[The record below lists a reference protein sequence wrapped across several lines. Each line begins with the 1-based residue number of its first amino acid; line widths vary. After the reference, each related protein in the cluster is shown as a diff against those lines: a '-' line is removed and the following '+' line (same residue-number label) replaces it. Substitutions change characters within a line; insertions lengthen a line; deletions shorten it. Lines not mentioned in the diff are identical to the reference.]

1 MLVVAGAQLIYKGT
15 TRILNKLQSSIN
27 KFTYAPLMEGLNEY
41 TTQLTNFQAIVQN
54 TSQWFDSG
62 DTVGQIEAITG
73 ALNELN
79 DYADKTI
86 YKYSDMM
93 NAVKGF
99 TTAGLTIEDA
109 TSVAQGLAS
118 LTAYMGEGAQSYAS
132 AAYMFNQAMQQGKMQ
147 YYQWRSIEQTAG
159 IGGEKTKKLMIETAK
174 AMGKDAPDWN
184 ELSNIYS
191 SLGGEEADN
200 TFRDSLKDDWLT
212 ADVLLTSM
220 QILNG
225 EFDDAE
231 LKAKGF
237 SDEIIK
243 MSHDAVEA
251 AGQVRTYG
259 QFMDAVV
266 ESIGTGWSR
275 IFNAIFGD
283 VSVATKMW
291 TNLMNTVTDD
301 IKVVTDLISDEA
313 KIFSD
318 LGGRNNIEKIL
329 GNIWKIIKNIGKSA
343 YKVFGKMVPNGLG
356 QSMYDISE
364 SLVRI
369 TAVLA
374 GNIEP
379 ASGFER
385 IMVGIGDAVSFLFG
399 LAQRLAAVIVK
410 LVKATKPIWDGV
422 ANFVSRFGPQLGNL
436 LENVVGLIETLGD
449 KLAAS
454 GLFEAIGG
462 IFTGASDAIDSGLTK
477 GVSGFFITIF
487 DSIGNAIKGVD
498 VDGIFGA
505 LINLIK
511 SFTGMFDESANNTKS
526 VWSFIKFA
534 AAIWLA
540 VKMLKPVFKDIASI
554 AKSYTGV
561 GNQFFSIM
569 GAVLAVLIA
578 FEMFNQIKMGNILSL
593 WFKIQF
599 LSVAISL
606 LAGAIRKVSKA
617 AGDSWKLIPVLL
629 FIGGIVAAA
638 VYGLTQAQE
647 AGYDLDKL
655 TKVLD
660 VIRGILKAIAL
671 LIGAIALLLFA
682 ISLKQFIA
690 AKYGEEAMARAN
702 ETKSALQELLSKD
715 TFTIDTKSSISVD
728 FLNKN
733 VQYMLGISAVIFSL
747 GSAIKMISDSV
758 VALGSMK
765 PDAMWNGIKALSVI
779 VGIVSLLV
787 LAITLLSDFRSP
799 NTKEFSASTKG
810 FKQLGKN
817 RGKDK
822 SNGSISGKSSKSK
835 GLGGIIASIIV
846 VTAAIAALSYAT
858 AKLSEN
864 PPEKLGPAV
873 GVIGVLAVILAAL
886 VAALQLLSKIKTEG
900 FKTNIIVTL
909 AIVVGALTLLGFAV
923 AAIGKLDYDKTW
935 SAVSAIAVLAGL
947 ILMLMKRVS
956 KIGAVNIKPS
966 VIIALAVVLGA
977 IVTLGLIAALLS
989 LVPSEK
995 LEVGVKAVFWLGVMV
1010 AALAF
1015 AMQKIGSIQDVDGFK
1030 PSVIITLAVIVGML
1044 VALGLEA
1051 ALLGLI
1057 PFDILAQ
1064 GAVALVILGTIM
1076 IVMAAFIQKIGE
1088 SMSPKAVLA
1097 FIVAAAGMAV
1107 VLIAFAAV
1115 AAALAAL
1122 AAIPNVSQASPA
1134 ILAVAGT
1141 VLILAIAVAVLST
1154 LVKQNIEGIIIGTL
1168 AMVALIAA
1176 LSLVFDSLS
1185 KINTNIDPKLLEN
1198 VGKLMAI
1205 MVAITAVLATIIAV
1219 SGGIGAAVLLAAV
1232 AVILALAGA
1241 IALVMDALNKAAE
1254 PLEAMV
1260 DLFEL
1265 INEINMGKFLANLA
1279 VFVDAL
1285 KKAIPTFASFSAA
1298 MGTFSG
1304 ALLFSA
1310 GDMNITTQTIA
1321 SGTVIPSSGTGAA
1334 TEINTNTATVEAQQ
1348 GSEIKQETATEETAV
1363 TGESAQEKKAAAVA
1377 QAKAEEEAREAEI
1390 EGYYKQI
1397 LAGTDNFDPNNLT
1410 DTQKEAIR
1418 RAERRYKQR
1427 TYDFFTPPRGKR
1439 EARRKRDELK
1449 TYYPSAF
1456 ESDMESLMGGLMG
1469 SMTDMTGT
1477 LGDVE
1482 SYMKIDAS
1490 QIQIRDYRD
1499 ILSDVALPAG
1509 MTVNDAAKALTEIA
1523 ESWRNGGL
1531 TTKADVM
1538 NEIHVQLNVD
1548 GEKLAEITDKVL
1560 GKNYAD

>member
-1 MLVVAGAQLIYKGT
+1 MLVVAGAQLVYKGMT
-15 TRILNKLQSSIN
+15 SVLNKLQSSIN
-27 KFTYAPLMEGLNEY
+27 KFTYAPLMEGLSEY

-237 SDEIIK
+237 SDEIIE
-243 MSHDAVEA
+243 MSHAAVEA

-283 VSVATKMW
+283 VTVATKMW

-301 IKVVTDLISDEA
+301 IKVATDLISDEA

-356 QSMYDISE
+356 QSMYDLSE

-369 TAVLA
+369 TDVLA

-385 IMVGIGDAVSFLFG
+385 IMVGIGDAASFLFG

-422 ANFVSRFGPQLGNL
+422 VNFVSRFGPQLRKL
-436 LENVVGLIETLGD
+436 LENIVGFIETLGD

-462 IFTGASDAIDSGLTK
+462 LFTGASDAIDSGLGK

-487 DSIGNAIKGVD
+487 DSIGNAIKGID

-511 SFTGMFDESANNTKS
+511 SFTGMFDESADNTKS

-578 FEMFNQIKMGNILSL
+578 FEMFNQIKMGNIFSP
-593 WFKIQF
+593 WFKMQF

-606 LAGAIRKVSKA
+606 LARAITRVSTA
-617 AGDSWKLIPVLL
+617 AGDAWMLIPLLL
-629 FIGGIVAAA
+629 FIGGIVAAI
-638 VYGLTQAQE
+638 VYGLLQAQE

-655 TKVLD
+655 VEVLKVISS
-660 VIRGILKAIAL
+660 VLKAIAYI
-671 LIGAIALLLFA
+671 IGAIALLLFA
-682 ISLKQFIA
+682 ISLKQFVA
-690 AKYGEEAMARAN
+690 AKYGKKALEAAKEN
-702 ETKSALQELLSKD
+702 KNILQALLSKD
-715 TFTIDTKSSISVD
+715 TFNINTKSSISVD
-728 FLNKN
+728 FLNKG
-733 VQYMLGISAVIFSL
+733 VQYMLGISALILSL
-747 GSAIKMISDSV
+747 GAAIKMISDSI
-758 VALGSMK
+758 VALGSMN
-765 PDAMWNGIKALSVI
+765 PNAMWNGINALFVI
-779 VGIVSLLV
+779 SGI
-787 LAITLLSDFRSP
+787 LAIFVSIITIFANLQSP
-799 NTKEFSASTKG
+799 KTKEFSTSVKG

-817 RGKDK
+817 RGKNK
-822 SNGSISGKSSKSK
+822 NNSSISGKSSESK
-835 GLGGIIASIIV
+835 GLGGIIASIIAI
-846 VTAAIAALSYAT
+846 TAAIAVLSYAT
-858 AKLSEN
+858 AKLSEI
-864 PPEKLGPAV
+864 PPEKIWPAV
-873 GVIGVLAVILAAL
+873 RVIAVLAGILVAL

-900 FKTNIIVTL
+900 FNPSIILSLGIIITG
-909 AIVVGALTLLGFAV
+909 IV
-923 AAIGKLDYDKTW
+923 
-935 SAVSAIAVLAGL
+935 S
-947 ILMLMKRVS
+947 
-956 KIGAVNIKPS
+956 
-966 VIIALAVVLGA
+966 
-977 IVTLGLIAALLS
+977 LGL
-989 LVPSEK
+989 
-995 LEVGVKAVFWLGVMV
+995 
-1010 AALAF
+1010 
-1015 AMQKIGSIQDVDGFK
+1015 
-1030 PSVIITLAVIVGML
+1030 T
-1044 VALGLEA
+1044 A

-1057 PFDILAQ
+1057 PWPVLVQ
-1064 GAVALVILGTIM
+1064 GGIAVAALGAIM
-1076 IVMAAFIQKIGE
+1076 IVMAALIKKVGKDMDLKTMLSF
-1088 SMSPKAVLA
+1088 L
-1097 FIVAAAGMAV
+1097 VATAGMAA

-1115 AAALAAL
+1115 AVALAAL
-1122 AAIPNVSQASPA
+1122 AAIPNVSKASPA
-1134 ILAVAGT
+1134 ILAIAGT
-1141 VLILAIAVAVLST
+1141 VLILAASVAVLST
-1154 LVKQNIEGIIIGTL
+1154 LAKQNIAGIVIGTL

-1185 KINTNIDPKLLEN
+1185 KINTNIDSKLLQD
-1198 VGKLMAI
+1198 VGNLMMILAMI
-1205 MVAITAVLATIIAV
+1205 VAVLAAIVLA
-1219 SGGIGAAVLLAAV
+1219 SGGIGAAALLAAV

-1241 IALVMDALNKAAE
+1241 IALVMDALNKAAD

-1310 GDMNITTQTIA
+1310 GDMNITTQSIT
-1321 SGTVIPSSGTGAA
+1321 SGTVIPSSGTGGT

-1348 GSEIKQETATEETAV
+1348 GSEIKQETSAEETAE

-1390 EGYYKQI
+1390 EGYFKQI
-1397 LAGTDNFDPNNLT
+1397 LAGTDNWDPNNLT
-1410 DTQKEAIR
+1410 DTQKEAIQ
-1418 RAERRYKQR
+1418 RADRYYKAQ
-1427 TYDFFTPPRGKR
+1427 TNDFFTPRRGKR
-1439 EARRKRDELK
+1439 EAIRKRDELK

-1456 ESDMESLMGGLMG
+1456 ASDMENLIG
-1469 SMTDMTGT
+1469 SMTDMKGI
-1477 LGDVE
+1477 LGDVD
-1482 SYMKIDAS
+1482 SYMEIDAS

-1499 ILSDVALPAG
+1499 VLSDVALPQG
-1509 MTVNDAAKALTEIA
+1509 MSTNDAIKALNEIA
-1523 ESWRNGGL
+1523 ENWRNGGL

>member
-1 MLVVAGAQLIYKGT
+1 MLVVAGAQLVYKGIT
-15 TRILNKLQSSIN
+15 SVLNKLQSSIN

-237 SDEIIK
+237 SDEIIE
-243 MSHDAVEA
+243 MSHAAVEA

-318 LGGRNNIEKIL
+318 LGGRKNIEKIL

-369 TAVLA
+369 TDVLA

-379 ASGFER
+379 ASGFEK
-385 IMVGIGDAVSFLFG
+385 IMVGTGNAVSFLFG
-399 LAQRLAAVIVK
+399 LAQRLVAVIVK
-410 LVKATKPIWDGV
+410 LVKATKPIWDGAV
-422 ANFVSRFGPQLGNL
+422 NFVSRFGPQIGKL
-436 LENVVGLIETLGD
+436 LENVVGLIEKIGD

-487 DSIGNAIKGVD
+487 DSIGNAIKGID

-505 LINLIK
+505 IINLIK
-511 SFTGMFDESANNTKS
+511 SFTGMFDESADNTKS

-593 WFKIQF
+593 WFKMQF

-606 LAGAIRKVSKA
+606 LARAITKVSKA

-655 TKVLD
+655 VAVLD

-765 PDAMWNGIKALSVI
+765 PDAMWNGVKALSVI

-864 PPEKLGPAV
+864 PPEKIGPAV
-873 GVIGVLAVILAAL
+873 GAIGVLAVILTAL

-900 FKTNIIVTL
+900 FKPNIIVTL
-909 AIVVGALTLLGFAV
+909 AIIVGTLTLLGFAV
-923 AAIGKLDYDKTW
+923 AAIGQLDYDKMW
-935 SAVSAIAVLAGL
+935 SAVGAIVVLAGL
-947 ILMLMKRVS
+947 ILMLVKRVS
-956 KIGAVNIKPS
+956 KIGAVDIKPS

-977 IVTLGLIAALLS
+977 IVTFGLIAALLS
-989 LVPSEK
+989 LIPSEK
-995 LEVGVKAVFWLGVMV
+995 LEVGVKAVFWLAGLV
-1010 AALAF
+1010 AALAL

-1044 VALGLEA
+1044 VVLGLEA

-1064 GAVALVILGTIM
+1064 GAVALAILGVIM
-1076 IVMAAFIQKIGE
+1076 TGLAALIQKVGK
-1088 SMSPKAVLA
+1088 SMSPKAVLS
-1097 FIVAAAGMAV
+1097 FLVAVGGMAV

-1122 AAIPNVSQASPA
+1122 AAIPDVSKASPA

-1154 LVKQNIEGIIIGTL
+1154 LAKQNIEGIIIGTL

-1185 KINTNIDPKLLEN
+1185 NMNTNVNPTLL
-1198 VGKLMAI
+1198 GDFGILMTI
-1205 MVAITAVLATIIAV
+1205 LTTLVIVLAALMSA
-1219 SGGIGAAVLLAAV
+1219 SGGIGAAALLAAV
-1232 AVILALAGA
+1232 AVILALAAA
-1241 IALVMDALNKAAE
+1241 IALVMDALNKAAD

-1310 GDMNITTQTIA
+1310 GDMNITTQTIT
-1321 SGTVIPSSGTGAA
+1321 SGTVIPNSETGAA

-1348 GSEIKQETATEETAV
+1348 GSEIKQETATEETTT
-1363 TGESAQEKKAAAVA
+1363 TGESAQEKKAAAAA

-1390 EGYYKQI
+1390 EGYFKQI
-1397 LAGTDNFDPNNLT
+1397 LAGTDNWDPNNLT
-1410 DTQKEAIR
+1410 NTQKEAIR
-1418 RAERRYKQR
+1418 RADSYYKTQWHHV
-1427 TYDFFTPPRGKR
+1427 P
-1439 EARRKRDELK
+1439 ARAKAEFIRKSNELQA
-1449 TYYPSAF
+1449 YYPSAF
-1456 ESDMESLMGGLMG
+1456 ASDMENLIGG
-1469 SMTDMTGT
+1469 MTNMTGV

-1482 SYMKIDAS
+1482 SYMAIDATK
-1490 QIQIRDYRD
+1490 IQTSGGYADV
-1499 ILSDVALPAG
+1499 LSDVALPQG
-1509 MTVNDAAKALTEIA
+1509 MSVNDAVKALNEIA

-1531 TTKADVM
+1531 TTKAEVM
-1538 NEIHVQLNVD
+1538 NEINVQLQVD
-1548 GEKLAEITDKVL
+1548 GEVLATLTDKVL

>member
-1 MLVVAGAQLIYKGT
+1 MLSDSANYDRTMKRSTRVLSKFNQEQRKSAFESIKSSMIVVAGAQLIYKGMSS
-15 TRILNKLQSSIN
+15 ILGKLQASIN

-237 SDEIIK
+237 SDEIIE
-243 MSHDAVEA
+243 MSHAAVEA

-283 VSVATKMW
+283 VTVATKMW

-318 LGGRNNIEKIL
+318 LGGRKNIEKIL

-369 TAVLA
+369 TDVLA

-422 ANFVSRFGPQLGNL
+422 ASFVSRFGPQLGKS

-449 KLAAS
+449 KLASS

-462 IFTGASDAIDSGLTK
+462 LFTGASDAIDSGLVK

-487 DSIGNAIKGVD
+487 DSIGNAIKGID

-554 AKSYTGV
+554 AKSYKGV

-578 FEMFNQIKMGNILSL
+578 FEMFNQIKIGNIFSI
-593 WFKIQF
+593 WFKMQF
-599 LSVAISL
+599 LSAAISL
-606 LAGAIRKVSKA
+606 LARAIAKISVA
-617 AGDSWKLIPVLL
+617 AGDAGTLIPLLL
-629 FIGGIVAAA
+629 FIGGMVAAI
-638 VYGLTQAQE
+638 VYGLLQAQK
-647 AGYDLDKL
+647 AGSDLDQL
-655 TKVLD
+655 IEVLKVISS
-660 VIRGILKAIAL
+660 VLKAIAFI
-671 LIGAIALLLFA
+671 IGAIALLLFA
-682 ISLKQFIA
+682 ISLKQFVA
-690 AKYGEEAMARAN
+690 AKYGKNALEAAKKN
-702 ETKSALQELLSKD
+702 QDILQTLLNKD
-715 TFTIDTKSSISVD
+715 TFNINTKSSISVD
-728 FLNKN
+728 FLRKN
-733 VQYMLGISAVIFSL
+733 VQYMLGISAVILSL
-747 GSAIKMISDSV
+747 GASIKMISDSI
-758 VALGSMK
+758 VAMGSMN
-765 PDAMWNGIKALSVI
+765 PNAMWNGIKALLVI
-779 VGIVSLLV
+779 SGI
-787 LAITLLSDFRSP
+787 LAILVSIITIFANLQSP
-799 NTKEFSASTKG
+799 KTKEFSTSMKG

-817 RGKDK
+817 KGKNK
-822 SNGSISGKSSKSK
+822 NNSSISGKSSESK

-846 VTAAIAALSYAT
+846 VTAAIATLSYVA
-858 AKLSEN
+858 AKLSEI
-864 PPEKLGPAV
+864 PPKKIWPAV
-873 GVIGVLAVILAAL
+873 GVIAVLAGIVAAL
-886 VAALQLLSKIKTEG
+886 VAALQRLSKIKTEG
-900 FKTNIIVTL
+900 FK
-909 AIVVGALTLLGFAV
+909 
-923 AAIGKLDYDKTW
+923 
-935 SAVSAIAVLAGL
+935 
-947 ILMLMKRVS
+947 
-956 KIGAVNIKPS
+956 PS
-966 VIIALAVVLGA
+966 VIISFAIALGA
-977 IVTLGLIAALLS
+977 IVQLALVAALLS
-989 LVPSEK
+989 LIPGEK
-995 LEVGVKAVFWLGVMV
+995 LAAGVKAVAALGVVMIIV
-1010 AALAF
+1010 AALI
-1015 AMQKIGSIQDVDGFK
+1015 KK
-1030 PSVIITLAVIVGML
+1030 VGK
-1044 VALGLEA
+1044 
-1051 ALLGLI
+1051 
-1057 PFDILAQ
+1057 D
-1064 GAVALVILGTIM
+1064 TD
-1076 IVMAAFIQKIGE
+1076 
-1088 SMSPKAVLA
+1088 PKAVLS
-1097 FIVAAAGMAV
+1097 FLVAAAGMTAI
-1107 VLIAFAAV
+1107 LIAFAAV
-1115 AAALAAL
+1115 AATLAAL
-1122 AAIPNVSQASPA
+1122 AAIPNVSEASPA
-1134 ILAVAGT
+1134 ILAIAGT
-1141 VLILAIAVAVLST
+1141 VFILAASVAVLST
-1154 LVKQNIEGIIIGTL
+1154 LAKQNIEGIIIGTL

-1185 KINTNIDPKLLEN
+1185 KINTNIDSKLLED
-1198 VGKLMAI
+1198 VGNLMAI
-1205 MVAITAVLATIIAV
+1205 MAAITAVLATIVLA
-1219 SGGIGAAVLLAAV
+1219 SGGIGAAALLAAV

-1310 GDMNITTQTIA
+1310 GDMNITTQSIT
-1321 SGTVIPSSGTGAA
+1321 SGTVIPSNGTGGT
-1334 TEINTNTATVEAQQ
+1334 TEIDTNTATVEAQQ
-1348 GSEIKQETATEETAV
+1348 GSEIKQEQETTTVEAQQGSEIKQEQGAT
-1363 TGESAQEKKAAAVA
+1363 KKSTSFGQGLVSFIGRAFGGSDREN
-1377 QAKAEEEAREAEI
+1377 AKAVNRLL
-1390 EGYYKQI
+1390 GS
-1397 LAGTDNFDPNNLT
+1397 GVVDPNDYPEEVSEADIMKQLT
-1410 DTQKEAIR
+1410 DMK
-1418 RAERRYKQR
+1418 
-1427 TYDFFTPPRGKR
+1427 
-1439 EARRKRDELK
+1439 
-1449 TYYPSAF
+1449 
-1456 ESDMESLMGGLMG
+1456 
-1469 SMTDMTGT
+1469 GT

-1482 SYMKIDAS
+1482 SYMAIDAS

-1499 ILSDVALPAG
+1499 VLSDVVLPKG
-1509 MTVNDAAKALTEIA
+1509 MSMNDAVETLNEIA

>member
-1 MLVVAGAQLIYKGT
+1 MADDSYVASASDSNQLLNESGEYDRTIKRSTRVLSKFNQEQRKTAFESIKSSMLVVAGAQLVYKAT
-15 TRILNKLQSSIN
+15 TSILSKLQSSIN

-237 SDEIIK
+237 SDEIIE
-243 MSHDAVEA
+243 MSHAAVEA

-283 VSVATKMW
+283 VTVATKMW

-329 GNIWKIIKNIGKSA
+329 ENIWKIIKNIGKSA

-356 QSMYDISE
+356 QSMYDLSE

-369 TAVLA
+369 TDVLA

-422 ANFVSRFGPQLGNL
+422 ANFVSRFGPQLGKL
-436 LENVVGLIETLGD
+436 LENIVGFIETLGD

-462 IFTGASDAIDSGLTK
+462 LFTGASDAIDSGLGK

-487 DSIGNAIKGVD
+487 DSIGNAIKGID

-511 SFTGMFDESANNTKS
+511 SFTGMFDESADNTKS

-554 AKSYTGV
+554 AKSYRGV

-578 FEMFNQIKMGNILSL
+578 FEMFNQIKMGNIFSI
-593 WFKIQF
+593 WFKMQF

-606 LAGAIRKVSKA
+606 LARAITKVSTA
-617 AGDSWKLIPVLL
+617 AGDAWTLIPLLL
-629 FIGGIVAAA
+629 FVGGMVAAI
-638 VYGLTQAQE
+638 VYGLLQAQK
-647 AGYDLDKL
+647 AGSDLDQL
-655 TKVLD
+655 IEVLR
-660 VIRGILKAIAL
+660 VISSVLKAIAFI
-671 LIGAIALLLFA
+671 IGAIALLLFA
-682 ISLKQFIA
+682 ISLKQFVA
-690 AKYGEEAMARAN
+690 AKYGKKALEAAKKN
-702 ETKSALQELLSKD
+702 QDILQTLLSKD
-715 TFTIDTKSSISVD
+715 TFNINTKSSISVD
-728 FLNKN
+728 FLRKN
-733 VQYMLGISAVIFSL
+733 VQYMLGISAVILSL
-747 GSAIKMISDSV
+747 GASIKMISDSI
-758 VALGSMK
+758 VAMGSMN
-765 PDAMWNGIKALSVI
+765 PNAMWNGIKALLVI
-779 VGIVSLLV
+779 SGI
-787 LAITLLSDFRSP
+787 LAILVSIITIFANLQSP
-799 NTKEFSASTKG
+799 KTKEFSTSMKG

-817 RGKDK
+817 KGKNK
-822 SNGSISGKSSKSK
+822 NNSSISGKSSESK

-846 VTAAIAALSYAT
+846 VTAAIATLSYVA
-858 AKLSEN
+858 AKLSEI
-864 PPEKLGPAV
+864 PPKKIWPAV
-873 GVIGVLAVILAAL
+873 GVIAVLAVIVGAMA
-886 VAALQLLSKIKTEG
+886 AALQFLSKIKTEG
-900 FKTNIIVTL
+900 FK
-909 AIVVGALTLLGFAV
+909 
-923 AAIGKLDYDKTW
+923 
-935 SAVSAIAVLAGL
+935 
-947 ILMLMKRVS
+947 
-956 KIGAVNIKPS
+956 PS
-966 VIIALAVVLGA
+966 VIISFAIALGA
-977 IVTLGLIAALLS
+977 IVQLALVAALLS
-989 LVPSEK
+989 LIPGEK
-995 LEVGVKAVFWLGVMV
+995 LAAGVGAVVVLAKLIGKLMVGLQLLATLKDVQGV
-1010 AALAF
+1010 
-1015 AMQKIGSIQDVDGFK
+1015 K
-1030 PSVIITLAVIVGML
+1030 PSVILSLGVVIAGIVS
-1044 VALGLEA
+1044 LGFAA

-1057 PFDILAQ
+1057 PWPVLVQ
-1064 GAVALVILGTIM
+1064 GGIAVAALGAIM
-1076 IVMAAFIQKIGE
+1076 IAMVALIKKVGKDTD
-1088 SMSPKAVLA
+1088 PNAVLS
-1097 FIVAAAGMAV
+1097 FLVATAGMAA

-1122 AAIPNVSQASPA
+1122 AAIPNVSKASPA
-1134 ILAVAGT
+1134 ILAIAGT
-1141 VLILAIAVAVLST
+1141 VFILAASVAVLST
-1154 LVKQNIEGIIIGTL
+1154 LAKQNIEGIIIGTL
-1168 AMVALIAA
+1168 AMVAFIAA

-1185 KINTNIDPKLLEN
+1185 KMNTNIDSKLLED
-1198 VGKLMAI
+1198 VGNLMAI
-1205 MVAITAVLATIIAV
+1205 MASITAVLATIVAA
-1219 SGGIGAAVLLAAV
+1219 SGGIGAAALLAAV

-1241 IALVMDALNKAAE
+1241 IALVMDALNKAAD

-1310 GDMNITTQTIA
+1310 GDMNITTQSIT
-1321 SGTVIPSSGTGAA
+1321 SGTVIPSNGTGGT

-1348 GSEIKQETATEETAV
+1348 GSEIKQETSVEETAA

-1377 QAKAEEEAREAEI
+1377 QAKAEEKAREAEI

-1397 LAGTDNFDPNNLT
+1397 LAGTDNWDPNNLT

-1418 RAERRYKQR
+1418 RADRHLKQR
-1427 TYDFFTPPRGKR
+1427 TYDFFTPPRGKI
-1439 EARRKRDELK
+1439 EASEKRAELK

-1456 ESDMESLMGGLMG
+1456 ASDMENLIG

-1482 SYMKIDAS
+1482 SYMAIDAS

-1499 ILSDVALPAG
+1499 VLSDVVLPKG
-1509 MTVNDAAKALTEIA
+1509 MSMNDAVETLNEIA
-1523 ESWRNGGL
+1523 ENWRNGGL

-1548 GEKLAEITDKVL
+1548 GEKLAEITDRVL

>member
-1 MLVVAGAQLIYKGT
+1 MLSDSANYDRTMKRSTRVLSKFNEEQRKSAFESIKSSMIVVAGAQLIYKGMSS
-15 TRILNKLQSSIN
+15 ILGKLQASIN

-41 TTQLTNFQAIVQN
+41 STQLENFQAIVQN

-62 DTVGQIEAITG
+62 DSVGQIEAITG
-73 ALNELN
+73 ALDELN
-79 DYADKTI
+79 AYADKTI

-99 TTAGLTIEDA
+99 TTAGLTIEDS

-147 YYQWRSIEQTAG
+147 NYQWRSIEQTAG

-174 AMGKDAPDWN
+174 AMGKDAPDWD
-184 ELSNIYS
+184 ELANIYS

-200 TFRDSLKDDWLT
+200 TFRDSLRDDWLT
-212 ADVLLTSM
+212 ADVLLESM
-220 QILNG
+220 KILNG
-225 EFDDAE
+225 EFDDAT

-243 MSHDAVEA
+243 MSHDAFEA

-266 ESIGTGWSR
+266 ESIGTGWSQ
-275 IFNAIFGD
+275 IFRALFGD

-301 IKVVTDLISDEA
+301 IKVATDLISDEA

-329 GNIWKIIKNIGKSA
+329 ENIWKIIKNLGKSA
-343 YKVFGKMVPNGLG
+343 YKVFGTMIPDGLG
-356 QSMYDISE
+356 QTMYNLSE

-369 TAVLA
+369 TDVLA
-374 GNIEP
+374 GNVEP

-399 LAQRLAAVIVK
+399 LARRLAAVIVK

-422 ANFVSRFGPQLGNL
+422 ANFVSRFGPQLGKL
-436 LENVVGLIETLGD
+436 LENIVGYIETLGD
-449 KLAAS
+449 KLASS

-462 IFTGASDAIDSGLTK
+462 LFTGASDAIDSGLVK

-487 DSIGNAIKGVD
+487 DSIGNAIKGID

-511 SFTGMFDESANNTKS
+511 SFTGMFDESADNTKS

-554 AKSYTGV
+554 AKSYKGV
-561 GNQFFSIM
+561 GNQFFPIM

-578 FEMFNQIKMGNILSL
+578 FEMFNQIKIGNIFSI
-593 WFKIQF
+593 WFKMQF
-599 LSVAISL
+599 LSAAISL
-606 LAGAIRKVSKA
+606 LARAITKISVA
-617 AGDSWKLIPVLL
+617 AGDAGTLIPLLL
-629 FIGGIVAAA
+629 FIGGMVAAI
-638 VYGLTQAQE
+638 VYGLLQAQK
-647 AGYDLDKL
+647 AGSDLDQL
-655 TKVLD
+655 IEVLR
-660 VIRGILKAIAL
+660 VISSVLKAIAFI
-671 LIGAIALLLFA
+671 IGAIALLLFA
-682 ISLKQFIA
+682 ISLKQFVA
-690 AKYGEEAMARAN
+690 AKYGKNALEAAKKN
-702 ETKSALQELLSKD
+702 QDILQTLLSKD
-715 TFTIDTKSSISVD
+715 TFNINTKSSISVD
-728 FLNKN
+728 FLRKN
-733 VQYMLGISAVIFSL
+733 VQYMLGISAVILSL
-747 GSAIKMISDSV
+747 GASIKMISDSII
-758 VALGSMK
+758 AMGSMN
-765 PDAMWNGIKALSVI
+765 PNAIWNGIKALLVI
-779 VGIVSLLV
+779 SGI
-787 LAITLLSDFRSP
+787 LAILVSIITIFANLQSP
-799 NTKEFSASTKG
+799 KTKEFSTSMKG

-817 RGKDK
+817 KGKNK
-822 SNGSISGKSSKSK
+822 NNSSISGKSSESK

-846 VTAAIAALSYAT
+846 VTAAIASLSYVA
-858 AKLSEN
+858 AKLSEI
-864 PPEKLGPAV
+864 PPKKIWPAV
-873 GVIGVLAVILAAL
+873 GVIAVLAGIVAAL

-900 FKTNIIVTL
+900 FKPGVIISL
-909 AIVVGALTLLGFAV
+909 AI
-923 AAIGKLDYDKTW
+923 
-935 SAVSAIAVLAGL
+935 
-947 ILMLMKRVS
+947 
-956 KIGAVNIKPS
+956 
-966 VIIALAVVLGA
+966 VLGA
-977 IVTLGLIAALLS
+977 IVQLALVAALLS
-989 LVPSEK
+989 LIPGEK
-995 LEVGVKAVFWLGVMV
+995 LVAGVGAVAILAVLVGGLMTGLQFLAKVK
-1010 AALAF
+1010 
-1015 AMQKIGSIQDVDGFK
+1015 DVQGFK
-1030 PSVIITLAVIVGML
+1030 PSVILSLGVIIAGIVS
-1044 VALGLEA
+1044 LGLTA

-1057 PFDILAQ
+1057 PWPVLVQ
-1064 GAVALVILGTIM
+1064 GGIAVAVLGGLM
-1076 IVMAAFIQKIGE
+1076 IAMTALIKKVGKDMD
-1088 SMSPKAVLA
+1088 PNAVLS
-1097 FIVAAAGMAV
+1097 FLVATAGMTA

-1115 AAALAAL
+1115 AVALAAL
-1122 AAIPNVSQASPA
+1122 AAIPNVSKASPA
-1134 ILAVAGT
+1134 ILAIAGT
-1141 VLILAIAVAVLST
+1141 VFILAASVAVLST

-1185 KINTNIDPKLLEN
+1185 KINTNIDSKLLQD
-1198 VGKLMAI
+1198 VGNLMMLLTILVIALAAI
-1205 MVAITAVLATIIAV
+1205 VLA
-1219 SGGIGAAVLLAAV
+1219 SGGIGAAALLAAV

-1241 IALVMDALNKAAE
+1241 IALVMDALNKAAD

-1310 GDMNITTQTIA
+1310 GDMNITTQTIT
-1321 SGTVIPSSGTGAA
+1321 SGTVIPSSGTGGA

-1348 GSEIKQETATEETAV
+1348 GSEIKQETSAEETAA

-1390 EGYYKQI
+1390 EGYFKQI
-1397 LAGTDNFDPNNLT
+1397 MAGTDNWDPNNLT

-1418 RAERRYKQR
+1418 RADRHLKQR
-1427 TYDFFTPPRGKR
+1427 TYDFFTPPRGKIKAS
-1439 EARRKRDELK
+1439 EKRAELK

-1456 ESDMESLMGGLMG
+1456 ASDMENLIG

-1482 SYMKIDAS
+1482 SYMAIDAS

-1499 ILSDVALPAG
+1499 VLSDVALPQG
-1509 MTVNDAAKALTEIA
+1509 MTMNDAVETLNEIA

-1548 GEKLAEITDKVL
+1548 GEKLAEITDRVL

>member
-1 MLVVAGAQLIYKGT
+1 MLSDSANYDRTMKRSTRVLSKFNQEQRKSAFESIKSSMIVVAGAQLIYKGMSS
-15 TRILNKLQSSIN
+15 ILGKLQASIN

-237 SDEIIK
+237 SDEIIE
-243 MSHDAVEA
+243 MSHAAVEA

-329 GNIWKIIKNIGKSA
+329 ENIWKIIKNLGKSA
-343 YKVFGKMVPNGLG
+343 YKVFGKMIPDGLG
-356 QSMYDISE
+356 KSMYDISE

-369 TAVLA
+369 TDVLA
-374 GNIEP
+374 GNVEP

-399 LAQRLAAVIVK
+399 LARRLAAVIVK

-422 ANFVSRFGPQLGNL
+422 ANFVSRFGPQLGKL

-462 IFTGASDAIDSGLTK
+462 LFTGASDAIDSGLGK

-487 DSIGNAIKGVD
+487 DSIGNAIKGID

-511 SFTGMFDESANNTKS
+511 SFTGMFDESADNTKS

-554 AKSYTGV
+554 AKSYRGV

-578 FEMFNQIKMGNILSL
+578 FEMFNQIKMGNIFSI
-593 WFKIQF
+593 WFKMQF
-599 LSVAISL
+599 LAAAISL
-606 LAGAIRKVSKA
+606 LARAITKVSVA
-617 AGDSWKLIPVLL
+617 AGDAWALIPLLL
-629 FIGGIVAAA
+629 FVGGMVAAI
-638 VYGLTQAQE
+638 VYGLLQAQK
-647 AGYDLDKL
+647 AGSDLDQL
-655 TKVLD
+655 IEVLR
-660 VIRGILKAIAL
+660 VISSVLKAIAFI
-671 LIGAIALLLFA
+671 IGAIALLLFA
-682 ISLKQFIA
+682 ISLKQFVA
-690 AKYGEEAMARAN
+690 AKYGKKALEAAKKN
-702 ETKSALQELLSKD
+702 QDILQTLLSKD
-715 TFTIDTKSSISVD
+715 TFNINTKSSISVD
-728 FLNKN
+728 FLRKN
-733 VQYMLGISAVIFSL
+733 VQYMLGISAVILSL
-747 GSAIKMISDSV
+747 GASIKMISDSI
-758 VALGSMK
+758 VAMGSMN
-765 PDAMWNGIKALSVI
+765 PNAMWNGIKALLVI
-779 VGIVSLLV
+779 SGI
-787 LAITLLSDFRSP
+787 LAILVSIITIFANLQSP
-799 NTKEFSASTKG
+799 KTKEFSTSMKG

-817 RGKDK
+817 KGKNK
-822 SNGSISGKSSKSK
+822 NNSSISGKSSESK

-846 VTAAIAALSYAT
+846 VTAAIATLSYVV
-858 AKLSEN
+858 AKLSEIPPEKLLFGVSTILVLGAFIGILVACLQSFAKTPDVQGFKPSVIVSLAIALGAIIQLALVVALLSLI

-873 GVIGVLAVILAAL
+873 GVIGVLAVILVAL
-886 VAALQLLSKIKTEG
+886 VAAMQRLSKIETE
-900 FKTNIIVTL
+900 
-909 AIVVGALTLLGFAV
+909 
-923 AAIGKLDYDKTW
+923 
-935 SAVSAIAVLAGL
+935 
-947 ILMLMKRVS
+947 
-956 KIGAVNIKPS
+956 
-966 VIIALAVVLGA
+966 
-977 IVTLGLIAALLS
+977 
-989 LVPSEK
+989 
-995 LEVGVKAVFWLGVMV
+995 
-1010 AALAF
+1010 
-1015 AMQKIGSIQDVDGFK
+1015 GFK
-1030 PSVIITLAVIVGML
+1030 PSVILSFL
-1044 VALGLEA
+1044 
-1051 ALLGLI
+1051 
-1057 PFDILAQ
+1057 
-1064 GAVALVILGTIM
+1064 
-1076 IVMAAFIQKIGE
+1076 
-1088 SMSPKAVLA
+1088 
-1097 FIVAAAGMAV
+1097 VAAAGMTAI
-1107 VLIAFAAV
+1107 LIAFAAV

-1122 AAIPNVSQASPA
+1122 AAIPNVSEASPA
-1134 ILAVAGT
+1134 ILAIAGT
-1141 VLILAIAVAVLST
+1141 VLILAASVAVLST
-1154 LVKQNIEGIIIGTL
+1154 LAKQNIAGIIIGTL

-1185 KINTNIDPKLLEN
+1185 KINTNIDSKFLQD
-1198 VGKLMAI
+1198 VGTLMA
-1205 MVAITAVLATIIAV
+1205 VLAGITAVLATIILA
-1219 SGGIGAAVLLAAV
+1219 SGGIGAAALLAAV

-1241 IALVMDALNKAAE
+1241 IALIMDALNKAAE

-1310 GDMNITTQTIA
+1310 GDMNITTQSIT
-1321 SGTVIPSSGTGAA
+1321 SGTVIPSNGTGGT

-1348 GSEIKQETATEETAV
+1348 GSEIKQETSAEETAA

-1390 EGYYKQI
+1390 EGYFKQI
-1397 LAGTDNFDPNNLT
+1397 MAGTDNFDPNNLT

-1418 RAERRYKQR
+1418 KANSYYRAQQVSSFAPARATAKAIRRS
-1427 TYDFFTPPRGKR
+1427 
-1439 EARRKRDELK
+1439 EELQA
-1449 TYYPSAF
+1449 YYPSAF
-1456 ESDMESLMGGLMG
+1456 ASDMENLIG

-1482 SYMKIDAS
+1482 SYMAIDAS

-1499 ILSDVALPAG
+1499 VLSDVALPQG
-1509 MTVNDAAKALTEIA
+1509 MTMNNAAKALNEIA
-1523 ESWRNGGL
+1523 ENWRNGGL

-1548 GEKLAEITDKVL
+1548 GEKLAEITDRVL

>member
-1 MLVVAGAQLIYKGT
+1 MLVVAGAQLIYKGMT
-15 TRILNKLQSSIN
+15 SVLNKLQSSIN

-237 SDEIIK
+237 SDEIIE
-243 MSHDAVEA
+243 MSHAAVEA

-283 VSVATKMW
+283 VTVATKMW

-329 GNIWKIIKNIGKSA
+329 ENIWKIIKNIGKSA
-343 YKVFGKMVPNGLG
+343 YKVFGKMVPKGLG

-369 TAVLA
+369 TDVLA

-422 ANFVSRFGPQLGNL
+422 VSFVSRFGPQLGKL
-436 LENVVGLIETLGD
+436 LENIVGFIETIGD

-487 DSIGNAIKGVD
+487 DSIGNAIKGID

-578 FEMFNQIKMGNILSL
+578 FEMFNQIKIGNILSL
-593 WFKIQF
+593 WFKMQF

-606 LAGAIRKVSKA
+606 LARAITKVSNA
-617 AGDSWKLIPVLL
+617 AGDAWTLIPLLL
-629 FIGGIVAAA
+629 FIGGMVAAI
-638 VYGLTQAQE
+638 VYGLLQAQK
-647 AGYDLDKL
+647 AGSDLDQL
-655 TKVLD
+655 IEVLR
-660 VIRGILKAIAL
+660 VISSVLKAIAFV
-671 LIGAIALLLFA
+671 IGAIALLLFA
-682 ISLKQFIA
+682 ISLKQFVA
-690 AKYGEEAMARAN
+690 AKYGKKALEAAKKN
-702 ETKSALQELLSKD
+702 QDILQTLLSKD
-715 TFTIDTKSSISVD
+715 TFNINTKSSISVD
-728 FLNKN
+728 FLRKN
-733 VQYMLGISAVIFSL
+733 VQYMLGISAVILSL
-747 GSAIKMISDSV
+747 GASIKMISDSI
-758 VALGSMK
+758 VAMGSMN
-765 PDAMWNGIKALSVI
+765 PNAMWNGIKALLVI
-779 VGIVSLLV
+779 SGI
-787 LAITLLSDFRSP
+787 LAILVSIITIFANLQSP
-799 NTKEFSASTKG
+799 KTKEFSTSMKG

-817 RGKDK
+817 RGKNK
-822 SNGSISGKSSKSK
+822 NNGSISGKSSESK

-846 VTAAIAALSYAT
+846 VTASIAVLSYVA
-858 AKLSEN
+858 AKLSEI
-864 PPEKLGPAV
+864 PPKKIWPAV
-873 GVIGVLAVILAAL
+873 GVIAVLAVILGAMAAG
-886 VAALQLLSKIKTEG
+886 LQLLSKIKTEG
-900 FKTNIIVTL
+900 FK
-909 AIVVGALTLLGFAV
+909 
-923 AAIGKLDYDKTW
+923 
-935 SAVSAIAVLAGL
+935 
-947 ILMLMKRVS
+947 
-956 KIGAVNIKPS
+956 PS
-966 VIIALAVVLGA
+966 VILSLGVIIAG
-977 IVTLGLIAALLS
+977 IVSLGL
-989 LVPSEK
+989 
-995 LEVGVKAVFWLGVMV
+995 
-1010 AALAF
+1010 
-1015 AMQKIGSIQDVDGFK
+1015 
-1030 PSVIITLAVIVGML
+1030 T
-1044 VALGLEA
+1044 A

-1057 PFDILAQ
+1057 SWPVLVQ
-1064 GAVALVILGTIM
+1064 GGIAVAVLGGLM
-1076 IVMAAFIQKIGE
+1076 IAMVALINKVGK
-1088 SMSPKAVLA
+1088 SMDPNAVLS
-1097 FIVAAAGMAV
+1097 FLVATVGMAS

-1115 AAALAAL
+1115 AVALAAL
-1122 AAIPNVSQASPA
+1122 AAIPNVDKASPA
-1134 ILAVAGT
+1134 ILAIAGT
-1141 VLILAIAVAVLST
+1141 VFILAASVAVLST
-1154 LVKQNIEGIIIGTL
+1154 LAQQNIAGIVIGTL

-1185 KINTNIDPKLLEN
+1185 KINTNIDPKLLEE
-1198 VGKLMAI
+1198 VGTLMAI
-1205 MVAITAVLATIIAV
+1205 MAAITAVLATIIAV

-1241 IALVMDALNKAAE
+1241 IALVMDALNKAAD

-1310 GDMNITTQTIA
+1310 GDMNITTQSIT
-1321 SGTVIPSSGTGAA
+1321 SGTVIPSSGTGGT
-1334 TEINTNTATVEAQQ
+1334 TEIDTNTATVEAQQ
-1348 GSEIKQETATEETAV
+1348 GSEIKQETATEETTEA
-1363 TGESAQEKKAAAVA
+1363 GESAQEKKAAAVA

-1397 LAGTDNFDPNNLT
+1397 MAGTDNWDPNNLT

-1418 RAERRYKQR
+1418 RADSRYKQR
-1427 TYDFFTPPRGKR
+1427 TFDFFTPPRGKR

-1469 SMTDMTGT
+1469 GMTDMKGT
-1477 LGDVE
+1477 LSDVE
-1482 SYMKIDAS
+1482 SYMAIDAS

-1499 ILSDVALPAG
+1499 ILSDVALPQG
-1509 MTVNDAAKALTEIA
+1509 MTMNDAAKALNEIA
-1523 ESWRNGGL
+1523 ENWRNGGL
-1531 TTKADVM
+1531 TTKAEVM

-1548 GEKLAEITDKVL
+1548 GEKLAEITDRVL

>member
-1 MLVVAGAQLIYKGT
+1 MLSDSANYDRTMKRSTRVLSKFNQEQRKSAFESIKSSMIVVAGAQLIYKGMSS
-15 TRILNKLQSSIN
+15 ILGKLQASIN

-237 SDEIIK
+237 SDEIIE
-243 MSHDAVEA
+243 MSHAAVEA

-329 GNIWKIIKNIGKSA
+329 ENIWKIIKNLGKSA
-343 YKVFGKMVPNGLG
+343 YKVFGKMIPDGLG
-356 QSMYDISE
+356 QSMYDLSD

-369 TAVLA
+369 TDVLA

-399 LAQRLAAVIVK
+399 LVRRLAAVIVK

-422 ANFVSRFGPQLGNL
+422 ANFVSRFGPQLGQL
-436 LENVVGLIETLGD
+436 LENVVGLIEKIGD

-462 IFTGASDAIDSGLTK
+462 LFTGASDAIDSGLGK

-487 DSIGNAIKGVD
+487 DSIGNAIKGID

-578 FEMFNQIKMGNILSL
+578 FEMFNQIKIGNILSL

-606 LAGAIRKVSKA
+606 LAGAIRKVSTA

-629 FIGGIVAAA
+629 FIGGILATA
-638 VYGLTQAQE
+638 VYGLMQAQE

-655 TKVLD
+655 VAILD

-671 LIGAIALLLFA
+671 LIGAIALLLIA

-690 AKYGEEAMARAN
+690 AKYGEEAIERAN

-715 TFTIDTKSSISVD
+715 TFNINTKSSISVD

-747 GSAIKMISDSV
+747 GAAVKMISDSTI
-758 VALGSMK
+758 ALGSMK
-765 PDAMWNGIKALSVI
+765 PDAMWNGVKALSVI
-779 VGIVSLLV
+779 IGIISVLV

-799 NTKEFSASTKG
+799 NTKEFSASIKG

-817 RGKDK
+817 KGKNK
-822 SNGSISGKSSKSK
+822 NNSGISGKSSESK
-835 GLGGIIASIIV
+835 GLGSIIASVIA
-846 VTAAIAALSYAT
+846 VTAAIAVLSYAT
-858 AKLSEN
+858 AKLSEI
-864 PPEKLGPAV
+864 PPKKLLFGAST
-873 GVIGVLAVILAAL
+873 ILALGAFIGIL
-886 VAALQLLSKIKTEG
+886 VACLQSFAKI
-900 FKTNIIVTL
+900 
-909 AIVVGALTLLGFAV
+909 
-923 AAIGKLDYDKTW
+923 
-935 SAVSAIAVLAGL
+935 
-947 ILMLMKRVS
+947 
-956 KIGAVNIKPS
+956 P
-966 VIIALAVVLGA
+966 
-977 IVTLGLIAALLS
+977 
-989 LVPSEK
+989 
-995 LEVGVKAVFWLGVMV
+995 
-1010 AALAF
+1010 
-1015 AMQKIGSIQDVDGFK
+1015 DVQGFK
-1030 PSVIITLAVIVGML
+1030 PSVILSLGVIIAGIVS
-1044 VALGLEA
+1044 LGLTA
-1051 ALLGLI
+1051 ALLGRI
-1057 PFDILAQ
+1057 PWPALVQ
-1064 GAVALVILGTIM
+1064 GGIAVAVLGGLM
-1076 IVMAAFIQKIGE
+1076 IAMTALIKKVGKD
-1088 SMSPKAVLA
+1088 MSLKDMLS
-1097 FIVAAAGMAV
+1097 FLVAAAGMTAI
-1107 VLIAFAAV
+1107 LIAFAAV
-1115 AAALAAL
+1115 AVALAAL
-1122 AAIPNVSQASPA
+1122 AAIPNVSKASPA
-1134 ILAVAGT
+1134 ILAIAGT
-1141 VLILAIAVAVLST
+1141 VFVLAASVAVLST

-1185 KINTNIDPKLLEN
+1185 KINTNIDSKFLKD
-1198 VGKLMAI
+1198 VGILMA
-1205 MVAITAVLATIIAV
+1205 VLAGLTAVLATIILA
-1219 SGGIGAAVLLAAV
+1219 SGGIGAAALLAAV

-1279 VFVDAL
+1279 MFVDAL

-1310 GDMNITTQTIA
+1310 GDMNITTQSIT
-1321 SGTVIPSSGTGAA
+1321 SGTVIPSSGTGGA

-1348 GSEIKQETATEETAV
+1348 GSEIKQETSAEETAT

-1390 EGYYKQI
+1390 EGYFKQI

-1410 DTQKEAIR
+1410 DTQKEAIQ
-1418 RAERRYKQR
+1418 RAHRYYNALWITEFGSAR
-1427 TYDFFTPPRGKR
+1427 TKDKR
-1439 EARRKRDELK
+1439 KSEELK
-1449 TYYPSAF
+1449 AYYPSAF
-1456 ESDMESLMGGLMG
+1456 ASDMENLIG
-1469 SMTDMTGT
+1469 SMTDMKGT

-1482 SYMKIDAS
+1482 SYMAIDAS

-1499 ILSDVALPAG
+1499 VLSDVALPQG
-1509 MTVNDAAKALTEIA
+1509 MTMNDAAKALNEIA

-1548 GEKLAEITDKVL
+1548 GEKLAEITDRVL

>member
-237 SDEIIK
+237 SDEIIE
-243 MSHDAVEA
+243 MSHAAVEA

-301 IKVVTDLISDEA
+301 IKVVTDHISDEA

-343 YKVFGKMVPNGLG
+343 YKVFGKMIPNGLG

-364 SLVRI
+364 SLVRV
-369 TAVLA
+369 TDVLA

-422 ANFVSRFGPQLGNL
+422 ASFVSRFGPQLGKL
-436 LENVVGLIETLGD
+436 LENVVGFIETLGD

-462 IFTGASDAIDSGLTK
+462 LFTGASDAIDSGLVK

-487 DSIGNAIKGVD
+487 DSIGNAIKGID

-511 SFTGMFDESANNTKS
+511 SFTGMFDESADNTKS

-554 AKSYTGV
+554 AKSYRGV

-578 FEMFNQIKMGNILSL
+578 FEMFNQIKMGNIFSI
-593 WFKIQF
+593 WFKMQF
-599 LSVAISL
+599 LSAAISL
-606 LAGAIRKVSKA
+606 LARAITKISVA
-617 AGDSWKLIPVLL
+617 AGDAGTLIPLLL
-629 FIGGIVAAA
+629 FIGGMVAAIA
-638 VYGLTQAQE
+638 YGLLQAQK
-647 AGYDLDKL
+647 AGYDLDQL
-655 TKVLD
+655 IEVLR
-660 VIRGILKAIAL
+660 VISSVLKAIAFI
-671 LIGAIALLLFA
+671 IGAIALLLFA
-682 ISLKQFIA
+682 ISLKQFVA
-690 AKYGEEAMARAN
+690 AKYGKKALEAAEKN
-702 ETKSALQELLSKD
+702 QDILQTLLSKD
-715 TFTIDTKSSISVD
+715 TFNINTKSSISVD
-728 FLNKN
+728 FLRKN
-733 VQYMLGISAVIFSL
+733 VQYMLGISAVILSL
-747 GSAIKMISDSV
+747 GASIKMISDSI
-758 VALGSMK
+758 VAMGSMN
-765 PDAMWNGIKALSVI
+765 PNAMWNGIKALLVI
-779 VGIVSLLV
+779 SGI
-787 LAITLLSDFRSP
+787 LAILVSIITIFANLQSP
-799 NTKEFSASTKG
+799 KTKEFSTSMKG

-817 RGKDK
+817 KGKNK
-822 SNGSISGKSSKSK
+822 SNSSISGKSSESK

-846 VTAAIAALSYAT
+846 ITAAIAALSYAT

-864 PPEKLGPAV
+864 PPERIGPAV
-873 GVIGVLAVILAAL
+873 GVIGVLAGILVAL

-900 FKTNIIVTL
+900 FKPNIIVTL
-909 AIVVGALTLLGFAV
+909 AIVVGTLTLLGFAV
-923 AAIGKLDYDKTW
+923 AAIGQLDYEKMW
-935 SAVSAIAVLAGL
+935 SAVGAIVVLAGIVL
-947 ILMLMKRVS
+947 LLMRRIS
-956 KIGAVNIKPS
+956 KIGTTDIKPS
-966 VIIALAVVLGA
+966 VIITLAVVLGG
-977 IVTLGLIAALLS
+977 IVQLGLIAALLS
-989 LVPSEK
+989 LIPSEK

-1015 AMQKIGSIQDVDGFK
+1015 AMQKIGTIQDVDGFK
-1030 PSVIITLAVIVGML
+1030 PSVIITLAVLVGML

-1057 PFDILAQ
+1057 PFEILAQ
-1064 GAVALVILGTIM
+1064 GAIALAALGVIMTIM
-1076 IVMAAFIQKIGE
+1076 AALIQKIGK
-1088 SMSPKAVLA
+1088 SMSPKAVLS
-1097 FIVAAAGMAV
+1097 FLVATAGMTA

-1122 AAIPNVSQASPA
+1122 AAIPNVSEASPA
-1134 ILAVAGT
+1134 ILAIAGT

-1154 LVKQNIEGIIIGTL
+1154 LAKQNIEGIIIGTL

-1185 KINTNIDPKLLEN
+1185 KINTNIDSKFLED
-1198 VGKLMAI
+1198 VGNLMAI
-1205 MVAITAVLATIIAV
+1205 MASITAVLATIVAA
-1219 SGGIGAAVLLAAV
+1219 SGGIGAAALLAAV

-1241 IALVMDALNKAAE
+1241 IALVMDALNKAAD

-1310 GDMNITTQTIA
+1310 GDMNITTQSITG
-1321 SGTVIPSSGTGAA
+1321 GTVIPSNGTGGT

-1348 GSEIKQETATEETAV
+1348 GSEIKQETSAEETAA

-1390 EGYYKQI
+1390 EGYFKQI
-1397 LAGTDNFDPNNLT
+1397 MAGTDNFDPNNLT

-1418 RAERRYKQR
+1418 RAVSYYRAQR
-1427 TYDFFTPPRGKR
+1427 FSSFTP
-1439 EARRKRDELK
+1439 ARATAKAIRRSEELK
-1449 TYYPSAF
+1449 AYYPSAF
-1456 ESDMESLMGGLMG
+1456 ASDMENLIG

-1482 SYMKIDAS
+1482 SYMAIDAS

-1499 ILSDVALPAG
+1499 VLSDVALPQG
-1509 MTVNDAAKALTEIA
+1509 MTMNDAAKALSEIA
-1523 ESWRNGGL
+1523 ENWRNGGL

-1548 GEKLAEITDKVL
+1548 GEKLAEITDRVL

>member
-15 TRILNKLQSSIN
+15 TSILRKLQSSIN

-237 SDEIIK
+237 SDEIIE
-243 MSHDAVEA
+243 MSHAAVEA

-283 VSVATKMW
+283 VTVATKMW

-301 IKVVTDLISDEA
+301 IKVATDLISDEA

-343 YKVFGKMVPNGLG
+343 YKVFEKMVPNGLG
-356 QSMYDISE
+356 QSMYDLSE

-369 TAVLA
+369 TDVLA

-385 IMVGIGDAVSFLFG
+385 ILVGIGDAVSFLFG

-422 ANFVSRFGPQLGNL
+422 ASFVSRFGPQLGKL
-436 LENVVGLIETLGD
+436 LENVAGLIEKIGD
-449 KLAAS
+449 KLAES

-462 IFTGASDAIDSGLTK
+462 LFTGASDAIDS

-487 DSIGNAIKGVD
+487 DSIGNAIKGID

-511 SFTGMFDESANNTKS
+511 SFTGMFDESADNTKS

-534 AAIWLA
+534 VAIWLA

-578 FEMFNQIKMGNILSL
+578 FEMFNRINIGNILSL
-593 WFKIQF
+593 WIKIKL
-599 LSVAISL
+599 LSVVLGLLTRTIIKIEGIAI
-606 LAGAIRKVSKA
+606 
-617 AGDSWKLIPVLL
+617 
-629 FIGGIVAAA
+629 
-638 VYGLTQAQE
+638 
-647 AGYDLDKL
+647 
-655 TKVLD
+655 
-660 VIRGILKAIAL
+660 
-671 LIGAIALLLFA
+671 
-682 ISLKQFIA
+682 
-690 AKYGEEAMARAN
+690 
-702 ETKSALQELLSKD
+702 
-715 TFTIDTKSSISVD
+715 
-728 FLNKN
+728 
-733 VQYMLGISAVIFSL
+733 
-747 GSAIKMISDSV
+747 
-758 VALGSMK
+758 
-765 PDAMWNGIKALSVI
+765 
-779 VGIVSLLV
+779 
-787 LAITLLSDFRSP
+787 
-799 NTKEFSASTKG
+799 
-810 FKQLGKN
+810 
-817 RGKDK
+817 
-822 SNGSISGKSSKSK
+822 
-835 GLGGIIASIIV
+835 
-846 VTAAIAALSYAT
+846 
-858 AKLSEN
+858 
-864 PPEKLGPAV
+864 
-873 GVIGVLAVILAAL
+873 
-886 VAALQLLSKIKTEG
+886 
-900 FKTNIIVTL
+900 TL
-909 AIVVGALTLLGFAV
+909 AIVSGAFALLGFAV
-923 AAIGKLDYDKTW
+923 AKIGKLDYGKMW
-935 SAVSAIAVLAGL
+935 SAVGVMVVLARL
-947 ILMLMKRVS
+947 IFVLIKRIL
-956 KIGAVNIKPS
+956 KINEIGIKPS
-966 VIIALAVVLGA
+966 VIIVFAVIIGA
-977 IVTLGLIAALLS
+977 IVQLGLIAALLS
-989 LVPSEK
+989 LIPSEK
-995 LEVGVKAVFWLGVMV
+995 LKTGVEAIFVLAVIAGTLTW
-1010 AALAF
+1010 A
-1015 AMQKIGSIQDVDGFK
+1015 IQEIATASDVNGFK
-1030 PSVIITLAVIVGML
+1030 PSVIITLAVVIGLL
-1044 VALGLEA
+1044 VVLGLEA
-1051 ALLGLI
+1051 ALLSLI
-1057 PFDILAQ
+1057 PGDKLLAGV
-1064 GAVALVILGTIM
+1064 GAVAALAILVGGLMTGLQFLAKVKDVQGFKPSVILSLGVIIAGIVSLGRTVSLLGGIPLPALVKGGIAVAVLGGIIVGLVPKVAKVKDVQGFKPSVILSLGVIIAGIVSLGRTASLLGSIPLPALVKGGAAILILGAIMIAIAALVQKVAKVKDVQGFKPSVILSLGMIIGGIVILGREASLLGSIPWPALVQGGIAVAVLGGIM
-1076 IVMAAFIQKIGE
+1076 IAMAALIQKVGKSI
-1088 SMSPKAVLA
+1088 SPKAVLA

-1115 AAALAAL
+1115 ASALATL
-1122 AAIPNVSQASPA
+1122 AAIPNVSKASPA
-1134 ILAVAGT
+1134 ILSVAGT
-1141 VLILAIAVAVLST
+1141 VFILAMAVAVLST
-1154 LVKQNIEGIIIGTL
+1154 LAKQNIAGILIGTL

-1185 KINTNIDPKLLEN
+1185 KMNTNVNPKLLRD
-1198 VGKLMAI
+1198 VGNLMKLLTLLVIAL
-1205 MVAITAVLATIIAV
+1205 AAVVIA
-1219 SGGIGAAVLLAAV
+1219 SGGIGVAAILAAV

-1241 IALVMDALNKAAE
+1241 IALVMDELSKAAG

-1285 KKAIPTFASFSAA
+1285 KKAIPTFANFSAA

-1310 GDMNITTQTIA
+1310 GDMNITTQSIT
-1321 SGTVIPSSGTGAA
+1321 SGTVIPSSGTSGT
-1334 TEINTNTATVEAQQ
+1334 TEIDTNTATVEAQQ
-1348 GSEIKQETATEETAV
+1348 GSEIKQEQEAVKTE
-1363 TGESAQEKKAAAVA
+1363 SPLS
-1377 QAKAEEEAREAEI
+1377 EEELDAAHARVREANKDRKGISGGAAKESTSFGRGLVSFLGI
-1390 EGYYKQI
+1390 FGGSDRKNAEAVNRLFGSGVVNPNDYPEELSEFDI
-1397 LAGTDNFDPNNLT
+1397 LNGKLDILNGNFDGLQKQLT
-1410 DTQKEAIR
+1410 GI
-1418 RAERRYKQR
+1418 
-1427 TYDFFTPPRGKR
+1427 
-1439 EARRKRDELK
+1439 
-1449 TYYPSAF
+1449 
-1456 ESDMESLMGGLMG
+1456 
-1469 SMTDMTGT
+1469 

-1482 SYMKIDAS
+1482 SYMAIDAS

-1499 ILSDVALPAG
+1499 VLSDVVLPKG
-1509 MTVNDAAKALTEIA
+1509 MSMNDAVETLSEIA
-1523 ESWRNGGL
+1523 ENWRNGGL
-1531 TTKADVM
+1531 ATKADVM

-1548 GEKLAEITDKVL
+1548 GEKLAEITDRVL

>member
-1 MLVVAGAQLIYKGT
+1 MADDSYVASAGDSNQLLNESGEYDRTIKRSTRVLSKFNQEQRKTAFESIKSSMLVVAGAQLIYKGT

-62 DTVGQIEAITG
+62 DTVGQIEAIT
-73 ALNELN
+73 ASLDELN

-93 NAVKGF
+93 NAVTGF

-109 TSVAQGLAS
+109 TSVAKGLAS
-118 LTAYMGEGAQSYAS
+118 LTAYMGKGAQSYAT

-147 YYQWRSIEQTAG
+147 NYQWRFISQIAG
-159 IGGEKTKKLMIETAK
+159 IGGKMTQQLMIETAK
-174 AMGKDAPDWN
+174 AMGKDAPEWD
-184 ELSNIYS
+184 ELANIYA

-200 TFRDSLKDDWLT
+200 SFQESLRDDWLT
-212 ADVLLTSM
+212 AGGLLTAM
-220 QILNG
+220 QVLNG

-243 MSHDAVEA
+243 MSHAAVES

-275 IFNAIFGD
+275 IFKAIFGD

-329 GNIWKIIKNIGKSA
+329 ENIWKIIKNIGKSA

-369 TAVLA
+369 TDVLA

-385 IMVGIGDAVSFLFG
+385 IMIGIGDAVSFLFG

-422 ANFVSRFGPQLGNL
+422 VSFVSRFGPQLGKL
-436 LENVVGLIETLGD
+436 LENIVGFIETLGD

-462 IFTGASDAIDSGLTK
+462 LFTGASDAIDS

-487 DSIGNAIKGVD
+487 DSIGNAIKGID

-511 SFTGMFDESANNTKS
+511 SFTGMFDESADNTKS

-534 AAIWLA
+534 VTIWLS
-540 VKMLKPVFKDIASI
+540 VKMLKPVFEEIASI

-561 GNQFFSIM
+561 GNQFFSII
-569 GAVLAVLIA
+569 GDVLAVLIA
-578 FEMFNQIKMGNILSL
+578 FEMFNQITIGNILSL
-593 WFKIQF
+593 WIKIKL
-599 LSVAISL
+599 LSAVLSMLSRAVIKVEGVAI
-606 LAGAIRKVSKA
+606 
-617 AGDSWKLIPVLL
+617 
-629 FIGGIVAAA
+629 
-638 VYGLTQAQE
+638 
-647 AGYDLDKL
+647 
-655 TKVLD
+655 
-660 VIRGILKAIAL
+660 
-671 LIGAIALLLFA
+671 
-682 ISLKQFIA
+682 
-690 AKYGEEAMARAN
+690 
-702 ETKSALQELLSKD
+702 
-715 TFTIDTKSSISVD
+715 
-728 FLNKN
+728 
-733 VQYMLGISAVIFSL
+733 
-747 GSAIKMISDSV
+747 
-758 VALGSMK
+758 
-765 PDAMWNGIKALSVI
+765 
-779 VGIVSLLV
+779 
-787 LAITLLSDFRSP
+787 
-799 NTKEFSASTKG
+799 
-810 FKQLGKN
+810 
-817 RGKDK
+817 
-822 SNGSISGKSSKSK
+822 
-835 GLGGIIASIIV
+835 
-846 VTAAIAALSYAT
+846 
-858 AKLSEN
+858 
-864 PPEKLGPAV
+864 
-873 GVIGVLAVILAAL
+873 
-886 VAALQLLSKIKTEG
+886 
-900 FKTNIIVTL
+900 TL
-909 AIVVGALTLLGFAV
+909 AIVAGAFALLGFAV
-923 AAIGKLDYDKTW
+923 AKIGKLDYGKMW
-935 SAVSAIAVLAGL
+935 SAVGVMVVLARL
-947 ILMLMKRVS
+947 IFVLIKRIL
-956 KIGAVNIKPS
+956 KINEMDIKPS
-966 VIIALAVVLGA
+966 VIIVFAVIIGA
-977 IVTLGLIAALLS
+977 IVQLGLIAALLG
-989 LVPSEK
+989 LIPSEK
-995 LEVGVKAVFWLGVMV
+995 LKTGVEAIFVLAVIAG
-1010 AALAF
+1010 ALTWA
-1015 AMQKIGSIQDVDGFK
+1015 IQEIATESDVKGFK
-1030 PSVIITLAVIVGML
+1030 PSVIITLAVVIGLL

-1051 ALLGLI
+1051 ALLSLI
-1057 PFDILAQ
+1057 PGDKLLAGV
-1064 GAVALVILGTIM
+1064 GAVAALAILVGGLMTGLQFLAKVKDVQGFKLSVILSLGAIIAG
-1076 IVMAAFIQKIGE
+1076 IVSLGRTVSLLGSMPWPALVQGGIAVAVLGGLIVGLIVLVQKVGKSI
-1088 SMSPKAVLA
+1088 SPKAVLA

-1115 AAALAAL
+1115 ASALASL
-1122 AAIPNVSQASPA
+1122 AAIPNVSKASPA
-1134 ILAVAGT
+1134 ILSVAGT
-1141 VLILAIAVAVLST
+1141 VFILAIAVAVLST
-1154 LVKQNIEGIIIGTL
+1154 LAKQNIAGILIGTL

-1185 KINTNIDPKLLEN
+1185 KINTNIDSKLLED

-1205 MVAITAVLATIIAV
+1205 MAAITAVLATIILA
-1219 SGGIGAAVLLAAV
+1219 SGGIGAAALLAAV

-1241 IALVMDALNKAAE
+1241 IALVMDALNKAAD

-1310 GDMNITTQTIA
+1310 GDMNITTQSIT
-1321 SGTVIPSSGTGAA
+1321 SGTVVPSSGTGE
-1334 TEINTNTATVEAQQ
+1334 TTKIDTNTATVEAQQ
-1348 GSEIKQETATEETAV
+1348 GSEIKQETSAEETAA

-1377 QAKAEEEAREAEI
+1377 KAKAEEEAREAEI
-1390 EGYYKQI
+1390 EGYFKQI
-1397 LAGTDNFDPNNLT
+1397 MAGTDNFDPNNLT
-1410 DTQKEAIR
+1410 DTQKEAIQ
-1418 RAERRYKQR
+1418 RADRRYKQR

-1456 ESDMESLMGGLMG
+1456 ASDMENLIG
-1469 SMTDMTGT
+1469 SMTDITGV

-1482 SYMKIDAS
+1482 
-1490 QIQIRDYRD
+1490 
-1499 ILSDVALPAG
+1499 G
-1509 MTVNDAAKALTEIA
+1509 
-1523 ESWRNGGL
+1523 
-1531 TTKADVM
+1531 
-1538 NEIHVQLNVD
+1538 
-1548 GEKLAEITDKVL
+1548 
-1560 GKNYAD
+1560 

>member
-1 MLVVAGAQLIYKGT
+1 MLSDSANYDRTMKRSTRVLSKFNEEQRKSAFESIKSSMIVVAGAQLIYKGMSS
-15 TRILNKLQSSIN
+15 ILGKLQASIN

-41 TTQLTNFQAIVQN
+41 STQLTNFQAIVQN

-73 ALNELN
+73 ALDELN
-79 DYADKTI
+79 AYADKTI

-99 TTAGLTIEDA
+99 TTAGLTIEDS

-174 AMGKDAPDWN
+174 TMGKDAPEWD
-184 ELSNIYS
+184 ELANIYS

-212 ADVLLTSM
+212 ADVLLESM
-220 QILNG
+220 KIMNG
-225 EFDDAE
+225 EFNDAT

-237 SDEIIK
+237 SDEIIQ
-243 MSHDAVEA
+243 MSHDAVVA

-266 ESIGTGWSR
+266 ESIGTGWSQ
-275 IFNAIFGD
+275 IFRALFGD

-301 IKVVTDLISDEA
+301 IEVATNLISDEA

-329 GNIWKIIKNIGKSA
+329 ENIWKIIKNLGKSA
-343 YKVFGKMVPNGLG
+343 YKVFGKMIPDGLG
-356 QSMYDISE
+356 KSMYDISE

-369 TAVLA
+369 TDVLA

-399 LAQRLAAVIVK
+399 LARRLAAVIVK

-422 ANFVSRFGPQLGNL
+422 ANFVSRFGPQLGKL
-436 LENVVGLIETLGD
+436 LENIVGLIENLGD

-462 IFTGASDAIDSGLTK
+462 LFTGASDAIDSGLAK

-487 DSIGNAIKGVD
+487 DSIGNAIKGID

-511 SFTGMFDESANNTKS
+511 SFTGMFDESADNTKS

-554 AKSYTGV
+554 AKSYRGV

-578 FEMFNQIKMGNILSL
+578 FEMFNQIKMGNIFSI
-593 WFKIQF
+593 WFKMQF
-599 LSVAISL
+599 LAAAISL
-606 LAGAIRKVSKA
+606 LARAITKVSTA
-617 AGDSWKLIPVLL
+617 AGDAGTLIPLLL
-629 FIGGIVAAA
+629 FIGGMVAAI
-638 VYGLTQAQE
+638 VYGLLQAQK
-647 AGYDLDKL
+647 AGYDLDQL
-655 TKVLD
+655 IEVLR
-660 VIRGILKAIAL
+660 VISSVLKAIAFI
-671 LIGAIALLLFA
+671 IGAIALLLFA
-682 ISLKQFIA
+682 ISLKQFVA
-690 AKYGEEAMARAN
+690 AKYGEKALEAAKKN
-702 ETKSALQELLSKD
+702 QNILQTLLSKD
-715 TFTIDTKSSISVD
+715 TFNIDTKSSISID
-728 FLNKN
+728 FLRKN
-733 VQYMLGISAVIFSL
+733 VQYMLGISAVILSL
-747 GSAIKMISDSV
+747 GASIKMISDSI
-758 VALGSMK
+758 VAMGSMN
-765 PDAMWNGIKALSVI
+765 PNAMWNGIKALLVI
-779 VGIVSLLV
+779 SGI
-787 LAITLLSDFRSP
+787 LAILVSIITIFANLQSP
-799 NTKEFSASTKG
+799 KTKEFSTSMKG

-817 RGKDK
+817 KGKNK
-822 SNGSISGKSSKSK
+822 NNSSISGKSSESK

-846 VTAAIAALSYAT
+846 VTAAIATLSYVV

-864 PPEKLGPAV
+864 PPEKIWPAV
-873 GVIGVLAVILAAL
+873 GVIAVLAVIVGGMAT
-886 VAALQLLSKIKTEG
+886 ALQFLSKIKTEG
-900 FKTNIIVTL
+900 FKPSVIVSF
-909 AIVVGALTLLGFAV
+909 AIVLGAIVQLALVAALLSLIPGEKLMAGVGAVVVLAKL
-923 AAIGKLDYDKTW
+923 IGKLM
-935 SAVSAIAVLAGL
+935 VGLQLLATVKDVQG
-947 ILMLMKRVS
+947 
-956 KIGAVNIKPS
+956 IKPS
-966 VIIALAVVLGA
+966 VILSLGVIIAG
-977 IVTLGLIAALLS
+977 IVSLGL
-989 LVPSEK
+989 
-995 LEVGVKAVFWLGVMV
+995 
-1010 AALAF
+1010 
-1015 AMQKIGSIQDVDGFK
+1015 
-1030 PSVIITLAVIVGML
+1030 T
-1044 VALGLEA
+1044 A

-1057 PFDILAQ
+1057 PWPVLVQ
-1064 GAVALVILGTIM
+1064 GGIAVAALGAIM
-1076 IVMAAFIQKIGE
+1076 IAMVALIKKVGKDMD
-1088 SMSPKAVLA
+1088 PNAVSSFL
-1097 FIVAAAGMAV
+1097 VATAGMAA

-1115 AAALAAL
+1115 AVALAAL
-1122 AAIPNVSQASPA
+1122 AAIPNVSKASPA
-1134 ILAVAGT
+1134 ILAIAGT
-1141 VLILAIAVAVLST
+1141 VFILATAVAVLST
-1154 LVKQNIEGIIIGTL
+1154 LAKENIAGIVIGTL

-1185 KINTNIDPKLLEN
+1185 KINTNIDSKFLQD

-1205 MVAITAVLATIIAV
+1205 MAAITAVLATIVLA
-1219 SGGIGAAVLLAAV
+1219 SGGIGAAALLAAV

-1310 GDMNITTQTIA
+1310 GDMNITTQSIT
-1321 SGTVIPSSGTGAA
+1321 SGTVIPSSGTGGA

-1348 GSEIKQETATEETAV
+1348 GSEIKQETSAEETAA

-1390 EGYYKQI
+1390 EGYFKQI
-1397 LAGTDNFDPNNLT
+1397 MAGTDDFDPNNLT

-1418 RAERRYKQR
+1418 KANRYYRAQQVSSFGPARATAKAIRR
-1427 TYDFFTPPRGKR
+1427 R
-1439 EARRKRDELK
+1439 EELQA
-1449 TYYPSAF
+1449 YYPSAF
-1456 ESDMESLMGGLMG
+1456 ASDMENLIG

-1482 SYMKIDAS
+1482 SYMAIDAS

-1499 ILSDVALPAG
+1499 VLSDVALPQG
-1509 MTVNDAAKALTEIA
+1509 MTMNDAAKALNEIA

-1548 GEKLAEITDKVL
+1548 GEKLAEITDRVL